1 MEVLVQRACT
11 SASKVGAH
19 CTEYKNEQVQWEAT
33 PEPPHRGDPKGRQIA
48 LLILYKALVGGK
60 KSNNKRSFKNKHPK
74 L

>member
-48 LLILYKALVGGK
+48 LPCLAEGLGGRK
-60 KSNNKRSFKNKHPK
+60 KI
-74 L
+74 